1 MSSYQSLADIA
12 SSRGDGVD
20 DPNLSSAIVMPF
32 GRLSVESEEV
42 RKQKVNW
49 QSYVQSQMINQED
62 YTMIADY
69 DCMGVEERGKIL
81 EQKGDQFVKSCLSL
95 LARLSRDH
103 TIRYILVL
111 IDDVLTED
119 RSRVSI
125 FHNFG
130 KRASINVWASFLKLL
145 NRQDQFMVHQTAIII
160 AKLASW
166 GKVSLSESDLNY
178 FLTWVKNG
186 LASTAN
192 DYQHSV
198 AQCLQLMLRHHSCRQ
213 AYFKMDGIQSVVSAL
228 VAPNIGFQLQYQLIF
243 VLWLLSFD
251 PRIAQR
257 MTGSNAVVRVLADI
271 LRESGKEKVTRI
283 IIATLRNLLEK
294 PEEKKNE
301 AALSMVQCK
310 LLPVLSVLNGKT
322 WVDED
327 IRDDVEVVYEKL
339 NERVQD
345 LSTFDEYAA
354 EVRSGRLEWSPVH
367 KSEKFWRENAQR
379 LNEKNYELLKI
390 LTKLL
395 EKSADPTILAV
406 AAHDTGE
413 YVRHYPRGKHVL
425 ENLGCKVTVMKM
437 MTHNDPNVRK
447 EALLAVQ
454 KLMVHNWEYLGK
466 QLKAS

>member
-1 MSSYQSLADIA
+1 
-12 SSRGDGVD
+12 
-20 DPNLSSAIVMPF
+20 
-32 GRLSVESEEV
+32 
-42 RKQKVNW
+42 
-49 QSYVQSQMINQED
+49 MINQED

-69 DCMGVEERGKIL
+69 DCMGAEERGKIL
-81 EQKGDQFVKSCLSL
+81 EQKGEQFAKSCLSL
-95 LARLSRDH
+95 LARLSKDQ

-111 IDDVLTED
+111 IDDVLTEEK
-119 RSRVSI
+119 SRVSI
-125 FHNFG
+125 FHEFG
-130 KRASINVWASFLKLL
+130 KRANMNVWTAFLKLL
-145 NRQDQFMVHQTAIII
+145 NRPDQFIVHQTAIIV

-166 GKVSLSESDLNY
+166 GKVTLPDNDLNY
-178 FLTWVKNG
+178 FLSWVKSS
-186 LASTAN
+186 LANPSN

-198 AQCLQLMLRHHSCRQ
+198 AQCLQLMLRHDCYRQ
-213 AYFKMDGIQSVVSAL
+213 AFFKLDGIQSVVAAL
-228 VAPNIGFQLQYQLIF
+228 LATNIGFQLQYQLIF

-251 PRIAQR
+251 TRIAER
-257 MTGSNAVVRVLADI
+257 MIGANAVIRVLADI

-301 AALSMVQCK
+301 AALSMIQCK

-327 IRDDVEVVYEKL
+327 IKDDVEVVYEKL

-425 ENLGCKVTVMKM
+425 ENLGCKVMVMKM

-466 QLKAS
+466 QLKAT

>member
-1 MSSYQSLADIA
+1 MSTYTSLADMA
-12 SSRGDGVD
+12 SNKGE
-20 DPNLSSAIVMPF
+20 DPNLSAAPVMPF
-32 GRLSVESEEV
+32 GRLSVESEDV
-42 RKQKVNW
+42 RKQTVNW

-95 LARLSRDH
+95 LARLSRDQ

-111 IDDVLTED
+111 IDDVLTEEKT
-119 RSRVSI
+119 RVSI
-125 FHNFG
+125 FHEFG
-130 KRASINVWASFLKLL
+130 KRANFNVWAALLKLL
-145 NRQDQFMVHQTAIII
+145 NRQDQFIVHQTAIVV

-166 GKVSLSESDLNY
+166 GKVSLPDSDLNY
-178 FLTWVKNG
+178 FMSWIKNG
-186 LASTAN
+186 LANSNN

-198 AQCLQLMLRHHSCRQ
+198 AQCLQLMLRHDCYRQ
-213 AYFKMDGIQSVVSAL
+213 AYFKLDGIQSVVAAL
-228 VAPNIGFQLQYQLIF
+228 LVPNIGFQLQYQLIF

-251 PRIAQR
+251 PRISER
-257 MTGSNAVVRVLADI
+257 MIGGNAVIRVLADI

-294 PEEKKNE
+294 PDERKNE
-301 AALSMVQCK
+301 AALSMIQCK

-327 IRDDVEVVYEKL
+327 IKDDLEFVYETL

-395 EKSADPTILAV
+395 DKSTDPTILAV

-425 ENLGCKVTVMKM
+425 ENLGCKVMVMKM

>member
-1 MSSYQSLADIA
+1 MTSYQSLADIA
-12 SSRGDGVD
+12 SNKVPE
-20 DPNLSSAIVMPF
+20 DPSLSSATVMPF
-32 GRLSVESEEV
+32 GRLSVESEDI
-42 RKQKVNW
+42 RKQTVNW
-49 QSYVQSQMINQED
+49 MTYVQSQMINQED
-62 YTMIADY
+62 YTMIAEY
-69 DCMGVEERGKIL
+69 DCTKIMGPEERGKIL

-95 LARLSRDH
+95 LTRLSRDQ

-111 IDDVLTED
+111 IDDVLTEEK
-119 RSRVSI
+119 SRVSI
-125 FHNFG
+125 FHEFS
-130 KRASINVWASFLKLL
+130 KRNNVSVSAALLKLL
-145 NRQDQFMVHQTAIII
+145 NRPDQFIVHQTAIIV

-166 GKVSLSESDLNY
+166 GKDSLPDNDLNY
-178 FLTWVKNG
+178 FLSWVKG
-186 LASTAN
+186 SLANPN

-198 AQCLQLMLRHHSCRQ
+198 AQCLQLMLRLHSYRE
-213 AYFKMDGIQSVVSAL
+213 AFFKLDGVQSVVSAL
-228 VAPNIGFQLQYQLIF
+228 LAPNVGFQLQYQLIF

-251 PRIAQR
+251 PRISER
-257 MTGSNAVVRVLADI
+257 MIGGNAVIRVLADI

-294 PEEKKNE
+294 PEERKNE
-301 AALSMVQCK
+301 ASLSMIQCK
-310 LLPVLSVLNGKT
+310 LLPVLSVLYSKT
-322 WVDED
+322 WADED

-379 LNEKNYELLKI
+379 LNEKNYELLKM
-390 LTKLL
+390 LTRLL
-395 EKSADPTILAV
+395 ETSADPTILAV

-413 YVRHYPRGKHVL
+413 YVRHHPRGKHVL
-425 ENLGCKVTVMKM
+425 ENLGCKVKVMKM
-437 MTHNDPNVRK
+437 MSHNDPSVRK

-466 QLKAS
+466 QLKAT

>member
-1 MSSYQSLADIA
+1 MSKMQSLTDMA
-12 SSRGDGVD
+12 SNKEEE
-20 DPNLSSAIVMPF
+20 PTLSTAPVMPF

-42 RKQKVNW
+42 RKHTVNW

-62 YTMIADY
+62 YSMIADY
-69 DCMGVEERGKIL
+69 DCMGVEERGKIIETKG
-81 EQKGDQFVKSCLSL
+81 EQFAKSCLSL
-95 LARLSRDH
+95 LARLVRDQ
-103 TIRYILVL
+103 TNRYILVL
-111 IDDVLTED
+111 IDDVITED
-119 RSRVSI
+119 KSRVSI
-125 FHNFG
+125 FHEFG
-130 KRASINVWASFLKLL
+130 KKANFNVWAAFLKLL
-145 NRQDQFMVHQTAIII
+145 NRQDQFIVHQTAIII

-166 GKVSLSESDLNY
+166 GKVSLPENDLNY
-178 FLTWVKNG
+178 FMSWIKNSLG
-186 LASTAN
+186 NFGSG
-192 DYQHSV
+192 YQHSV
-198 AQCLQLMLRHHSCRQ
+198 AQCLQLLLRHDCYRQ
-213 AYFKMDGIQSVVSAL
+213 VFFKLDGIQSVVAAL
-228 VAPNIGFQLQYQLIF
+228 LVPNIGFQLQYQLIF

-251 PRIAQR
+251 PRIAER
-257 MTGSNAVVRVLADI
+257 MIGGNAVIRVLADI

-294 PEEKKNE
+294 PEEKRNE
-301 AALSMVQCK
+301 AALSMIQCK
-310 LLPVLSVLNGKT
+310 LLPILSVLNGKT
-322 WVDED
+322 WADED
-327 IRDDVEVVYEKL
+327 VKDDVEIVYEKL

-379 LNEKNYELLKI
+379 LNEKNFELLKI
-390 LTKLL
+390 LTRLL
-395 EKSADPTILAV
+395 EKSTDPTILAV

-425 ENLGCKVTVMKM
+425 ENLGCKVMVMKM

>member
-1 MSSYQSLADIA
+1 MSGMQNLKDMASNVEEDNASLPTA
-12 SSRGDGVD
+12 
-20 DPNLSSAIVMPF
+20 LMMPF

-42 RKQKVNW
+42 RKQSINW
-49 QSYVQSQMINQED
+49 QSYVKSQMINQED
-62 YTMIADY
+62 YAMIAEY
-69 DCMGVEERGKIL
+69 DLMGVDERRNII
-81 EQKGDQFVKSCLSL
+81 ETKGFQLAKTCLSL
-95 LARLSRDH
+95 LARLSVDQ

-111 IDDVLTED
+111 IDDMITEEKN
-119 RSRVSI
+119 RVSI
-125 FHNFG
+125 FHEFG
-130 KRASINVWASFLKLL
+130 RRADFNVWGSLLKFL
-145 NRQDQFMVHQTAIII
+145 NRQDQFIVHQTALIVV
-160 AKLASW
+160 KLASW
-166 GKVSLSESDLNY
+166 GKVTLPDNDLNY
-178 FLTWVKNG
+178 FLTWIKKSLG
-186 LASTAN
+186 DGS

-198 AQCLQLMLRHHSCRQ
+198 AQCLQLLLRHNSYRQ
-213 AYFKMDGIQSVVSAL
+213 AFFKLDGIQSVVGAL
-228 VAPNIGFQLQYQLIF
+228 LVPNSGFQLQYQLIF

-251 PRIAQR
+251 PRISDR
-257 MTGSNAVVRVLADI
+257 MIGGNAVIRVLADI

-294 PEEKKNE
+294 PEERKND

-310 LLPVLSVLNGKT
+310 LLPILSVLNGKT
-322 WVDED
+322 WADDD
-327 IRDDVEVVYEKL
+327 IKEDVEIVYEKL

-379 LNEKNYELLKI
+379 LNENNFELLKK
-390 LTKLL
+390 LTRLMDI
-395 EKSADPTILAV
+395 STDPIILAV

-425 ENLGCKVTVMKM
+425 ENLGCKVMVMSM
-437 MTHNDPNVRK
+437 MTHNDASVRK

-466 QLKAS
+466 QLKVS

>member
-1 MSSYQSLADIA
+1 MTSYQSLADIA
-12 SSRGDGVD
+12 SNRAEGVE

-32 GRLSVESEEV
+32 GRLSVESEDV

-69 DCMGVEERGKIL
+69 DCMGVEERAKIL
-81 EQKGDQFVKSCLSL
+81 EQKGDQFAKSCLSL

-119 RSRVSI
+119 KSRVTI
-125 FHNFG
+125 FHEFG
-130 KRASINVWASFLKLL
+130 KKANINVWASFLKLL
-145 NRQDQFMVHQTAIII
+145 NRQDQFIVHQTAIII

-166 GKVSLSESDLNY
+166 GKVPLPDNDLNY
-178 FLTWVKNG
+178 FLSWVKNG
-186 LASTAN
+186 LASPAN

-198 AQCLQLMLRHHSCRQ
+198 AQCLQLMLRHHVYRQ
-213 AYFKMDGIQSVVSAL
+213 AFFKMEGIQSVVSAL
-228 VAPNIGFQLQYQLIF
+228 LAPNIGFQLQYQLIF
-243 VLWLLSFD
+243 VLWLLTFD

-257 MTGSNAVVRVLADI
+257 MTGSSAVIRVLADI

-283 IIATLRNLLEK
+283 IIATLR
-294 PEEKKNE
+294 
-301 AALSMVQCK
+301 
-310 LLPVLSVLNGKT
+310 VLSVLNGKT

-345 LSTFDEYAA
+345 LSTFDEYAV

-395 EKSADPTILAV
+395 EKSTDPTILAV

-425 ENLGCKVTVMKM
+425 ENLGCKVMVMKM

>member
-1 MSSYQSLADIA
+1 MAGYESFTDIA
-12 SSRGDGVD
+12 TDKGVE

-32 GRLSVESEEV
+32 GLLSVESEEV

-49 QSYVQSQMINQED
+49 QTYVQSQMINPED
-62 YTMIADY
+62 YEMIADY

-81 EQKGDQFVKSCLSL
+81 EEKGDQFAKSCLSL
-95 LARLSRDH
+95 LARLSRDK

-111 IDDVLTED
+111 IDDMLTEE
-119 RSRVSI
+119 RSRASI
-125 FHNFG
+125 FHEFG
-130 KRASINVWASFLKLL
+130 ERANVNVWASFLKFL
-145 NRQDQFMVHQTAIII
+145 NREDQFIVHQTGIII

-166 GKVSLSESDLNY
+166 GKVLLPDSDLNY
-178 FLTWVKNG
+178 FLSWMKNG
-186 LASTAN
+186 LASA
-192 DYQHSV
+192 
-198 AQCLQLMLRHHSCRQ
+198 AE
-213 AYFKMDGIQSVVSAL
+213 SVVSAL

-251 PRIAQR
+251 PRIVER
-257 MTGSNAVVRVLADI
+257 MIGNSAVIRVLADI

-283 IIATLRNLLEK
+283 IIAALRNLLEK

-301 AALSMVQCK
+301 AALSMIQCK

-327 IRDDVEVVYEKL
+327 IKEDVEFVYEKL

-425 ENLGCKVTVMKM
+425 ENLGCKVMVMKM

>member
-1 MSSYQSLADIA
+1 M
-12 SSRGDGVD
+12 
-20 DPNLSSAIVMPF
+20 F
-32 GRLSVESEEV
+32 FLSV
-42 RKQKVNW
+42 
-49 QSYVQSQMINQED
+49 
-62 YTMIADY
+62 
-69 DCMGVEERGKIL
+69 
-81 EQKGDQFVKSCLSL
+81 
-95 LARLSRDH
+95 
-103 TIRYILVL
+103 
-111 IDDVLTED
+111 
-119 RSRVSI
+119 
-125 FHNFG
+125 
-130 KRASINVWASFLKLL
+130 SF
-145 NRQDQFMVHQTAIII
+145 
-160 AKLASW
+160 
-166 GKVSLSESDLNY
+166 
-178 FLTWVKNG
+178 
-186 LASTAN
+186 
-192 DYQHSV
+192 
-198 AQCLQLMLRHHSCRQ
+198 
-213 AYFKMDGIQSVVSAL
+213 SVVSAL

-251 PRIAQR
+251 PRIVER
-257 MTGSNAVVRVLADI
+257 MIGNSAVIRVLADI

-283 IIATLRNLLEK
+283 IIAALRNLLEK

-301 AALSMVQCK
+301 AALSMIQCK

-327 IRDDVEVVYEKL
+327 IKEDVEFVYEKL

-425 ENLGCKVTVMKM
+425 ENLGCKVMVMKM

>member
-1 MSSYQSLADIA
+1 M
-12 SSRGDGVD
+12 VD
-20 DPNLSSAIVMPF
+20 PSLSSATVMPF

-111 IDDVLTED
+111 IDDVLSEEK
-119 RSRVSI
+119 SRVSI
-125 FHNFG
+125 FHSFG
-130 KRASINVWASFLKLL
+130 KRANINVWASFLKLL
-145 NRQDQFMVHQTAIII
+145 NRQDQFIVHQTAIII

-166 GKVSLSESDLNY
+166 GKVSLPESDLNY
-178 FLTWVKNG
+178 FLSWVKNG
-186 LASTAN
+186 LASTTN
-192 DYQHSV
+192 DYEHSV
-198 AQCLQLMLRHHSCRQ
+198 AQCLQLMLRHHTYRQ

-228 VAPNIGFQLQYQLIF
+228 LAPNIGFQLQYQLIF

-294 PEEKKNE
+294 PEERKNE
-301 AALSMVQCK
+301 AALSMIQCK

-379 LNEKNYELLKI
+379 LNEKNFELLKI
-390 LTKLL
+390 LTNLL
-395 EKSADPTILAV
+395 ETSNDPTILAV

-425 ENLGCKVTVMKM
+425 ENLGCKVRVMGM
-437 MTHNDPNVRK
+437 MAHNDPNVRK

>member
-1 MSSYQSLADIA
+1 M
-12 SSRGDGVD
+12 
-20 DPNLSSAIVMPF
+20 
-32 GRLSVESEEV
+32 
-42 RKQKVNW
+42 NW

-69 DCMGVEERGKIL
+69 DCMGAEERGKIL
-81 EQKGDQFVKSCLSL
+81 EQKGEQFAKSCLSL
-95 LARLSRDH
+95 LARLSKDQ

-111 IDDVLTED
+111 IDDVLTEEK
-119 RSRVSI
+119 SRVSI
-125 FHNFG
+125 FHEFG
-130 KRASINVWASFLKLL
+130 KRANMNVWTAFLKLL
-145 NRQDQFMVHQTAIII
+145 NRPDQFIVHQTAIIV

-166 GKVSLSESDLNY
+166 GKVTLPDNDLNY
-178 FLTWVKNG
+178 FLSWVKNS
-186 LASTAN
+186 LANPSN

-198 AQCLQLMLRHHSCRQ
+198 AQCLQLMLRHDCYRQ
-213 AYFKMDGIQSVVSAL
+213 AFFKLDGIQSVVAAL
-228 VAPNIGFQLQYQLIF
+228 LATNIGFQLQYQLIF

-251 PRIAQR
+251 TRIAER
-257 MTGSNAVVRVLADI
+257 MIGANAVIRVLADI

-301 AALSMVQCK
+301 AALSMIQCK

-327 IRDDVEVVYEKL
+327 IKDDVEVVYEKL

-425 ENLGCKVTVMKM
+425 ENLGCKVMVMKM

-466 QLKAS
+466 QLKAT

>member
-1 MSSYQSLADIA
+1 MASYESLADIA
-12 SSRGDGVD
+12 SNKGVE

-32 GRLSVESEEV
+32 GLLSVESEDV

-69 DCMGVEERGKIL
+69 DCMGAEERGRIL
-81 EQKGDQFVKSCLSL
+81 EQKGDQFAKSCLSML
-95 LARLSRDH
+95 TRLSRDQ

-111 IDDVLTED
+111 IDDVLTEE

-125 FHNFG
+125 FHEFG
-130 KRASINVWASFLKLL
+130 KRANINVWTLFLKLL
-145 NRQDQFMVHQTAIII
+145 NRQDQFIVHQTGIII

-166 GKVSLSESDLNY
+166 GKVLLPDSDLNY
-178 FLTWVKNG
+178 FLSWMKNG
-186 LASTAN
+186 LASSGN
-192 DYQHSV
+192 GYHHSV
-198 AQCLQLMLRHHSCRQ
+198 AQCLQLMLRHQVYRQ
-213 AYFKMDGIQSVVSAL
+213 AFFKADGIQSVVSAL

-251 PRIAQR
+251 PRIAER
-257 MTGSNAVVRVLADI
+257 MIGNSAVIRVIADI

-301 AALSMVQCK
+301 AALSMIQCK

-327 IRDDVEVVYEKL
+327 ITDDVEFVYEKL

-379 LNEKNYELLKI
+379 LNEKNFELLKI

-395 EKSADPTILAV
+395 DKSNDPTILAV

-425 ENLGCKVTVMKM
+425 ENLGCKVMVMKM

>member
-12 SSRGDGVD
+12 SNKVE
-20 DPNLSSAIVMPF
+20 DPNLSAGTVMPF
-32 GRLSVESEEV
+32 GRLSYESEDV
-42 RKQKVNW
+42 RRLTVNW

-69 DCMGVEERGKIL
+69 DCMGAEERGKIL
-81 EQKGDQFVKSCLSL
+81 EQKGEQFAKSCLSL
-95 LARLSRDH
+95 LARLSKDQ

-111 IDDVLTED
+111 IDDVLTEEK
-119 RSRVSI
+119 SRVSI
-125 FHNFG
+125 FHEFG
-130 KRASINVWASFLKLL
+130 KRANMNVWTAFLKLL
-145 NRQDQFMVHQTAIII
+145 NRPDQFIVHQTAIIV

-166 GKVSLSESDLNY
+166 GKVTLPDNDLNY
-178 FLTWVKNG
+178 FLSWVKNS
-186 LASTAN
+186 LANPSN

-198 AQCLQLMLRHHSCRQ
+198 AQCLQLMLRHDCYRQ
-213 AYFKMDGIQSVVSAL
+213 AFFKLDGIQSVVAAL
-228 VAPNIGFQLQYQLIF
+228 LATNIGFQLQYQLIF

-251 PRIAQR
+251 TRIAER
-257 MTGSNAVVRVLADI
+257 MIGANAVIRVLADI

-301 AALSMVQCK
+301 AALSMIQCK

-327 IRDDVEVVYEKL
+327 IKDDVEVVYEKL

-425 ENLGCKVTVMKM
+425 ENLGCKVMVMKM

-466 QLKAS
+466 QLKAT